1 MGNTQTTI
9 RTGEVL
15 HSWFGKQFEWLTGH
29 PPYLWQFE
37 AFQAFVENRI
47 PAALALPTGSGK
59 TSLIPIWLLS
69 LLHQQADTGKIALPR
84 RLVWVINRRA
94 VVDQATEIAE
104 TLAQKFE
111 EPGDM
116 RSFLDSISV
125 TGGLAVSTLR
135 GEHEDNQEWSDD
147 PSKPAIVV
155 GTVDMVGSRLL
166 FAGYGLSSRQ
176 QAQDAGLLGNDVLL
190 VNDEAQLSPAFARLI
205 RRVEGI
211 RRQTQI
217 PLLKPFRTIHI
228 SATLDESSVT
238 AGVFQFDMESEP
250 SEHFQRIYRAKKSL
264 HLRKISRAG
273 KSDELVG
280 FAIRSDAIRIII
292 MVDTPESARRTAA
305 SIRKA
310 ARSDRVLT
318 MTGTMRGYERDA
330 LTKNPLF
337 ACFTS
342 PDAVPT
348 ERVWLVCT
356 SAGESGIDMS
366 CDRMISD
373 FVPAE
378 RLIQRFG
385 RMNRFGETEGEAI
398 VVYTDEDVESEPGP
412 STLAYLKS
420 LDGDISCRT
429 LSKKPLPPEAC
440 SARSP
445 LARLHDWDLQLLSYS
460 SLRHSACKPNVDGF
474 LHGQETEPPYT
485 EVAWRAE
492 VDYLL
497 RASDEDVEEWLNVVR
512 VLSHEKLREHTDTV
526 LELIRASGRHRD
538 FVVRESSGD
547 ITPFSE
553 VEGFRNALLILP
565 PGMLGLSSGMLAAE
579 DDGAPFD
586 VMGDARGER
595 FVRREG
601 KIFKLLGPDDG
612 VTEEQFNESL
622 KRSKMRVR
630 LAISVGEDIEL
641 IYVEKKPQKT
651 ANTDNVYLDEHLLE
665 VEQNMRHL
673 ATALG
678 IPADTLEL
686 LARAA
691 ALHDIGKEHPN
702 WQRAFGN
709 NGGRLIAKLAKG
721 RRVIRQNVLAGLRHE
736 FVSVLQSTDEDPL
749 VLQIIASHH
758 KWGRPHFPERG
769 YDKRRSLEENRQH
782 NLANM
787 KRFVDLQKRYGIWGL
802 AYLEALLRAAD
813 VEAGG

>member
-1 MGNTQTTI
+1 
-9 RTGEVL
+9 
-15 HSWFGKQFEWLTGH
+15 
-29 PPYLWQFE
+29 LWQFE
-37 AFQAFVENRI
+37 AFQGFVENRI
-47 PAALALPTGSGK
+47 PAALTLPTGSGK

-104 TLAQKFE
+104 TLAQRFE
-111 EPGDM
+111 EPGEM
-116 RSFLDSISV
+116 RSLLDSISV

-176 QAQDAGLLGNDVLL
+176 QAQDAGLVGNDVLL

-205 RRVEGI
+205 RSVEKA
-211 RRQTQI
+211 RSQTAV

-228 SATLDESSVT
+228 SATLDASSVT
-238 AGVFQFDMESEP
+238 AGVFQFDMDSEP

-264 HLRKISRAG
+264 HLRKVSRAG

-280 FAIRSDAIRIII
+280 LAVRGDAIRTII
-292 MVDTPESARRTAA
+292 MVDTPASTRKTAA

-330 LTKNPLF
+330 LTKDPLF

-342 PDAVPT
+342 PDAIPT

-366 CDRMISD
+366 CDRMVTD

-398 VVYTDEDVESEPGP
+398 VVYTDEDVETEPGS

-445 LARLHDWDLQLLSYS
+445 LARLHDRDLQLLSYS
-460 SLRHSACKPNVDGF
+460 SIRHSASKPNVDGF

-492 VDYLL
+492 VEYLL
-497 RASDEDVEEWLNVVR
+497 QASDDDIEEWLSVVR
-512 VLSHEKLREHTDTV
+512 VLSHEKLRDHTDTV
-526 LELIRASGRHRD
+526 LDLIKASGQHREL
-538 FVVRESSGD
+538 VVRESSGD

-553 VEGFRNALLILP
+553 VGDFRNALVILP
-565 PGMLGLSSGMLAAE
+565 PGMLGLSSGMLVA
-579 DDGAPFD
+579 DNDGGPFD
-586 VMGDARGER
+586 VMGDTRGER
-595 FVRREG
+595 FVGRED
-601 KIFKLLGPDDG
+601 KIFQLLGPDDG
-612 VTEEQFNESL
+612 VTEKQFDEIL
-622 KRSKMRVR
+622 KRNKMRVR
-630 LAISVGEDIEL
+630 LAISVGEDAEL
-641 IYVEKKPQKT
+641 IYVERKPEKT
-651 ANTDNVYLDEHLLE
+651 TNTDNVYLDEHLLS
-665 VEQNMRHL
+665 VEQNARRL
-673 ATALG
+673 AAALD
-678 IPADTLEL
+678 IPADIVDL

-721 RRVIRQNVLAGLRHE
+721 RRVIRQNILAGLRHE
-736 FVSVLQSTDEDPL
+736 LVSVLESANEDPL
-749 VLQIIASHH
+749 VLQMVSAHH

-769 YDKRRSLEENRQH
+769 YDKRRSIEENRQQ

-813 VEAGG
+813 VEAGE